1 MFTRSNCG
9 KIFIE
14 ILTVIKSSM
23 KKVKNILIPLSTWS
37 VVNFT
42 LSYDIHFIFIRKR
55 NLRLVGVLLKD
66 L

>member
-42 LSYDIHFIFIRKR
+42 LSYDIFSSENVIY
-55 NLRLVGVLLKD
+55 VW
-66 L
+66 